1 MNEKRAMTMKQARES
16 GLLSESAY
24 LPPMGEWTGKLLA
37 KCWGNSHNL
46 ICFFEDVA
54 TGNKYKLSVFSN
66 EGTVYRPKDDG
77 IDFSAPGLEGQIY
90 LIETRLSAKNNPAW
104 LAASLIE

>member
-37 KCWGNSHNL
+37 KCWGNSRNL

-66 EGTVYRPKDDG
+66 EGTRYRPKDDG
-77 IDFSAPGLEGQIY
+77 IDFSEPGIEGQDY
-90 LIETRLSAKNNPAW
+90 VIETALSSKGNPAW
-104 LAASLIE
+104 LTATLIE